1 MLDIKF
7 TSVVSFLGFIPKSI
21 ISMLWLHK
29 LLLAMVTVPLKWL
42 LKVNSIPSDLEAELG
57 IDKTRPI
64 VYLLRTRSVTDQLAL
79 KMSAEALGLP
89 KPTLNMSISDK
100 HQSSCLFLHNPRSVL
115 SRNIKVTSIQ
125 EDAVKLFSLHRENL
139 ELDIQIVPVCILWG
153 RSPNKN
159 PSGWSDVLANQM
171 SPSWLRKFFIV
182 LFLGRDNFVC
192 YSKAVS
198 SRKMIALKGTDEE
211 IAHKLIR
218 VAGTHFYRRHQTL
231 TGPNI
236 LERHQLYNSV
246 LGSKSLRKAIIEE
259 ARSKHLSHQQAKQKA
274 KKYVDEI
281 AADYRPGLIRLAEKI
296 LTKIWNKVYNGIE
309 VKHADKVRALA
320 QNGHEII
327 YVPCHRSHMDYLLL
341 TYVIYHEGLVTPHI
355 AAGINLNFR
364 PVGGLLRKAG
374 AFYLRR
380 SFAGNKLYTAVFR
393 EYLELLFNK
402 GYSVKYFPEGGRS
415 RTGRL
420 LPPKTG
426 MLAMTLQALI
436 KGINRPVSIVP
447 VYIGY
452 EHVMEVSS
460 YLKELNGT
468 GKKKESFLQI
478 FSAIK
483 KLKNYGYGFLNFG
496 EPINLSN
503 YLDGKVPNWRDEQ
516 DSHGDKK
523 PKWLTPVVNELAND
537 VMSRINHTAAV
548 SGMSICAMCLLSA
561 KKHTMVQ
568 SELEQ
573 AIDHFLELLRDAPYS
588 ELATVPKISGKKLLE
603 NTLKLKKFSVSEDSF
618 GKIITLQ
625 NTDAV
630 ALTYYRN
637 NILHLFALPGL
648 IAAIVF
654 ANKSLAKERILLL
667 VAKLYPLLKRELFI
681 YMSAEQAATYAES
694 LLSKMLEMGLLETN
708 NGQIQTPA
716 ANSEAFYSAWLLNRS
731 IQETLHRYAVVLT
744 LLSRQKQVSRTELE
758 KKSAQFAERLAA
770 LHGINSP
777 EFFDKK
783 VLATFINALKE
794 NALIEA
800 SENGQLRYSEKS
812 EALRKDVINLI
823 APEIAQRLQQ
833 I

>member
-1 MLDIKF
+1 MWYPSRDF
-7 TSVVSFLGFIPKSI
+7 ETTSKI
-21 ISMLWLHK
+21 MLWLHK
-29 LLLAMVTVPLKWL
+29 LLLAIVTVPVKWL
-42 LKVNSIPSDLEAELG
+42 VKVNSTPSDLEAELG
-57 IDKTRPI
+57 IDKSRPI

-79 KMSAEALGLP
+79 KMSTLALGLP
-89 KPTLNMSISDK
+89 KPTLNFTIDDQR
-100 HQSSCLFLHNPRSVL
+100 HSSCLFLQKPKSVL
-115 SRNIKVTSIQ
+115 NRKTKGTSIQ
-125 EDAVKLFSLHRENL
+125 EDAAKLFRLHRENPD
-139 ELDIQIVPVCILWG
+139 LDIQIVPVSILWG
-153 RSPNKN
+153 RAPNKN
-159 PSGWSDVLANQM
+159 TSGWSDVIANQV

-198 SRKMIALKGTDEE
+198 SRRMLELKGSDED

-246 LGSKSLRKAIIEE
+246 LGAKSVRKTIIEE
-259 ARSKHLSHQQAKQKA
+259 ARSKNLSHQQAKHQA

-281 AADYRPGLIRLAEKI
+281 AADYRPGLIRLAEKM
-296 LTKIWNKVYNGIE
+296 LTRIWNKIYNGIE
-309 VKHADKVRALA
+309 IRHADKVRALA
-320 QNGHEII
+320 QKGHEII

-468 GKKKESFLQI
+468 GKKKESFFQI

-496 EPINLSN
+496 EPINLTN
-503 YLDGKVPNWRDEQ
+503 YLDQQVPNWRDAQENN
-516 DSHGDKK
+516 SDKK
-523 PKWLTPVVNELAND
+523 PTWLTPVVNNLATD
-537 VMSRINHTAAV
+537 VMGRINQTAAV
-548 SGMSICAMCLLSA
+548 SGMSICAICLLSA
-561 KKHTMVQ
+561 KKHAMAQ

-573 AIDHFLELLRDAPYS
+573 AIDHFLELLTDAPYS
-588 ELATVPKISGKKLLE
+588 DLATLPKISGKKLLE
-603 NTLKLKKFSVSEDSF
+603 NTLKLNKFNVSEDSF
-618 GKIITLQ
+618 GKIISLKSQ
-625 NTDAV
+625 NAV

-648 IAAIVF
+648 IAAMVF
-654 ANKSLAKERILLL
+654 ANKSLSKQQILLL

-681 YMSAEQAATYAES
+681 YMSIEQAASYTES
-694 LLSKMLEMGLLETN
+694 LLTKMLGMGLLEIHETE
-708 NGQIQTPA
+708 IQTPA
-716 ANSEAFYSAWLLNRS
+716 ADSEEFYSAWLLSRS

-744 LLSRQKQVSRTELE
+744 LLSKQEKVSRSVLE

-783 VLATFINALKE
+783 VLATFIQALKE

-800 SENGQLRYSEKS
+800 DDDGQLRHSAHS
-812 EALRKDVINLI
+812 EALKVDVINLI

>member
-1 MLDIKF
+1 
-7 TSVVSFLGFIPKSI
+7 
-21 ISMLWLHK
+21 MLWLHR
-29 LLLAMVTVPLKWL
+29 LLLAIVTVPVKWL
-42 LKVNSIPSDLEAELG
+42 IKVNSTPSDLEVELG

-79 KMSAEALGLP
+79 KMSAVALGLP
-89 KPTLNMSISDK
+89 KPTLNVAIDD
-100 HQSSCLFLHNPRSVL
+100 QRYSSCLFLQKPKSVL
-115 SRNIKVTSIQ
+115 NRKTKGTSIQ
-125 EDAVKLFSLHRENL
+125 EDAAKLFRLHRENSD
-139 ELDIQIVPVCILWG
+139 LDIQIVPVSILWG
-153 RSPNKN
+153 RAPGKDT
-159 PSGWSDVLANQM
+159 SGWTDVIANQV

-198 SRKMIALKGTDEE
+198 SRKMLELRGSDEE

-246 LGSKSLRKAIIEE
+246 LGAKSVRKAIIGE
-259 ARSKHLSHQQAKQKA
+259 ARSKQLSHQQAKQQA
-274 KKYVDEI
+274 KKYVAEI

-296 LTKIWNKVYNGIE
+296 LTKIWNKIYNGIE
-309 VKHADKVRALA
+309 VRHADKVRALA

-341 TYVIYHEGLVTPHI
+341 TYVIYHQGLVTPHI

-364 PVGGLLRKAG
+364 PVGGILRKAG

-380 SFAGNKLYTAVFR
+380 SFAGNKLYSAVFR

-436 KGINRPVSIVP
+436 KGVNRPVSIVP

-468 GKKKESFLQI
+468 GKKKESFFQI

-496 EPINLSN
+496 EPINLTN
-503 YLDGKVPNWRDEQ
+503 YLDKQVPNWRDEQ
-516 DSHGDKK
+516 ENNGDKK
-523 PKWLTPVVNELAND
+523 PKWLTPVVNELATD
-537 VMSRINHTAAV
+537 VMGRINQTAAV
-548 SGMSICAMCLLSA
+548 SGMSICAICLLSA
-561 KKHTMVQ
+561 KKHAMAQ
-568 SELEQ
+568 PELEQ
-573 AIDHFLELLRDAPYS
+573 AIDHFLELLREAPYS
-588 ELATVPKISGKKLLE
+588 QLATLPKITGKKLLE
-603 NTLKLKKFSVSEDSF
+603 NTLKLNKFNVSEDSF
-618 GKIITLQ
+618 GKIISLKGQ
-625 NTDAV
+625 NAV

-654 ANKSLAKERILLL
+654 ANKSLSKPQILML
-667 VAKLYPLLKRELFI
+667 VAKLYPLLKRELFM
-681 YMSAEQAATYAES
+681 YMSTEQAASYTDS
-694 LLSKMLEMGLLETN
+694 LLTKMLEMGLLETN
-708 NGQIQTPA
+708 GSDIQIPA
-716 ANSEAFYSAWLLNRS
+716 ADSEEFYSAWLLSRS

-744 LLSRQKQVSRTELE
+744 LLSKQERVSRSVLE

-783 VLATFINALKE
+783 VLSTFIQALKE

-800 SENGQLRYSEKS
+800 DDDGQLCHSELS
-812 EALRKDVINLI
+812 EALKTQVINLI

>member
-1 MLDIKF
+1 
-7 TSVVSFLGFIPKSI
+7 
-21 ISMLWLHK
+21 MLWLRE
-29 LLLAMVTVPLKWL
+29 LLLAIVTVPVKWL
-42 LKVNSIPSDLEAELG
+42 VKVNSIPSDLEAELG

-64 VYLLRTRSVTDQLAL
+64 VYLLRTRSITDQLAL
-79 KMSAEALGLP
+79 KMSAVALGLP
-89 KPTLNMSISDK
+89 KPTLNMTIGDQR
-100 HQSSCLFLHNPRSVL
+100 HSSCLFLQKPRSVL
-115 SRNIKVTSIQ
+115 NRKTRGTSIQ
-125 EDAVKLFSLHRENL
+125 EDAAKLFSLHRKNP
-139 ELDIQIVPVCILWG
+139 ELDIQIVPVSILWG
-153 RSPNKN
+153 RAPDKN
-159 PSGWSDVLANQM
+159 TSGWTDVIANQV

-198 SRKMIALKGTDEE
+198 SRKMIELKGSDEE

-246 LGSKSLRKAIIEE
+246 LGAKSVRKAIVGE
-259 ARSKHLSHQQAKQKA
+259 ARSKQLSHQQAKQKA

-296 LTKIWNKVYNGIE
+296 LTKIWNKIYNGIE
-309 VKHADKVRALA
+309 VRHADKVRALA

-460 YLKELNGT
+460 YMKELNGT
-468 GKKKESFLQI
+468 GKKKESFFQI

-496 EPINLSN
+496 EPINLTN
-503 YLDGKVPNWRDEQ
+503 FLDQQVPDWREEQ
-516 DSHGDKK
+516 DNNSDKK
-523 PKWLTPVVNELAND
+523 PKWLTPVVNNLATD
-537 VMSRINHTAAV
+537 IMSRINQTAAV
-548 SGMSICAMCLLSA
+548 SGMAICSICLLSA
-561 KKHTMVQ
+561 KKHAMAQ
-568 SELEQ
+568 PELEQ
-573 AIDHFLELLRDAPYS
+573 AIDHFLELLSDAPYS
-588 ELATVPKISGKKLLE
+588 ELATLPKISGKKLLE
-603 NTLKLKKFSVSEDSF
+603 NTLKLNKFKVSEDSF
-618 GKIITLQ
+618 GKIISLKNQ
-625 NTDAV
+625 NAV

-654 ANKSLAKERILLL
+654 AHKNLEKNQILLM

-681 YMSAEQAATYAES
+681 YMSAEQAAAYTES
-694 LLSKMLEMGLLETN
+694 LLGKMLEMGLLETN
-708 NGQIQTPA
+708 NAKIQPPS
-716 ANSEAFYSAWLLNRS
+716 ANNPAFYSAWLLNRS

-744 LLSRQKQVSRTELE
+744 LLSRQEQVSRSELE

-777 EFFDKK
+777 EFFDKN

-800 SENGQLRYSEKS
+800 DDNGQLHHTEQSVLLKM
-812 EALRKDVINLI
+812 DVINLI
-823 APEIAQRLQQ
+823 EPEIAQRLQQ

>member
-1 MLDIKF
+1 MLRR
-7 TSVVSFLGFIPKSI
+7 FLLVKVNIFMVWLDNILRAI
-21 ISMLWLHK
+21 I
-29 LLLAMVTVPLKWL
+29 TVPVKWL
-42 LKVNSIPSDLEAELG
+42 VKANSIPVDLESELG
-57 IDKTRPI
+57 IDKSKNI
-64 VYLLRTRSVTDQLAL
+64 IYLLRTHSVTDLLAL
-79 KMSAEALGLP
+79 KMSTDALGLP
-89 KPTLNMSISDK
+89 KPTGKISLDGQD
-100 HQSSCLFLHNPRSVL
+100 HRRCLFLQEPRSVL
-115 SRNIKVTSIQ
+115 KKS
-125 EDAVKLFSLHRENL
+125 VKSTHIADDISSLFKLHHHNP
-139 ELDIQIVPVCILWG
+139 ELDIQIIPVSIFWG
-153 RSPNKN
+153 RAPGKKS
-159 PSGWSDVLANQM
+159 SSWSDLIANQV

-198 SRKMIALKGTDEE
+198 SKTMANLKGNEE
-211 IAHKLIR
+211 ELAHKFIR
-218 VAGTHFYRRHQTL
+218 LAGTHFHRRQQSI
-231 TGPNI
+231 TGPT
-236 LERHQLYNSV
+236 LLDRQELRNSL
-246 LGSKSLRKAIIEE
+246 LGAKSVRRAIVDE
-259 ARSKHLSHQQAKQKA
+259 ARTKKITHQQARQQAQK
-274 KKYVDEI
+274 YINEI
-281 AADYRPGLIRLAEKI
+281 AADYREGLIRLAERI
-296 LTKIWNKVYNGIE
+296 LGKVWNKIYNGIE

-341 TYVIYHEGLVTPHI
+341 TYVIYHQGLVTPHI

-364 PVGGLLRKAG
+364 PVGGILRKAG
-374 AFYLRR
+374 AFFLRR

-426 MLAMTLQALI
+426 MLAMTLQALA
-436 KGINRPVSIVP
+436 KGVNRPVSIVP

-468 GKKKESFLQI
+468 GKKKESFFQI

-496 EPINLSN
+496 EPINLTN
-503 YLDGKVPNWRDEQ
+503 YLDQQAPDWRKEQ
-516 DSHGDKK
+516 ETNGDKK

-537 VMSRINHTAAV
+537 VMGRINQAAAV
-548 SGMSICAMCLLSA
+548 SGMSICAICLLSA
-561 KKHTMVQ
+561 KKHAMAQ

-573 AIDHFLELLRDAPYS
+573 AIDHFNELLSDAPYS
-588 ELATVPKISGKKLLE
+588 DLATLPKISGKKLLE
-603 NTLKLKKFSVSEDSF
+603 NTLKLKKFEVSEDSF
-618 GKIITLQ
+618 GKIISIKSKS
-625 NTDAV
+625 AV

-648 IAAIVF
+648 ISAIVF
-654 ANKSLAKERILLL
+654 AHKRIAKEQVLQL
-667 VAKLYPLLKRELFI
+667 VEKLYPLLKRELFI
-681 YMSAEQAATYAES
+681 YMSAEQAASYSE
-694 LLSKMLEMGLLETN
+694 LLLDKMLAMGLLELN
-708 NGQIQTPA
+708 DSDIQPPA
-716 ANSEAFYSAWLLNRS
+716 ANCEEFYSAWLLNRS

-744 LLSRQKQVSRTELE
+744 LLSRQEQVSRPQLE
-758 KKSAQFAERLAA
+758 KKSALFAERLAA

-783 VLATFINALKE
+783 VLGAFINALKE
-794 NALIEA
+794 NDLIEA
-800 SENGQLRYSEKS
+800 GDDGQLRHSEQS
-812 EALRKDVINLI
+812 EALKADVINLI
-823 APEIAQRLQQ
+823 SPEIAQRLQQ

>member
-1 MLDIKF
+1 MWYPSRDF
-7 TSVVSFLGFIPKSI
+7 ETTSKI
-21 ISMLWLHK
+21 MLWLHK
-29 LLLAMVTVPLKWL
+29 LLLAIVTVPVKWL
-42 LKVNSIPSDLEAELG
+42 VKVNSTPSDLEAELG
-57 IDKTRPI
+57 IDKSRPI

-79 KMSAEALGLP
+79 KMSTLALGLP
-89 KPTLNMSISDK
+89 KPTLNFTIDDQR
-100 HQSSCLFLHNPRSVL
+100 HSSCLFLQKPKSVL
-115 SRNIKVTSIQ
+115 NRKTKGTSIQ
-125 EDAVKLFSLHRENL
+125 EDAAKLFRLHRENPD
-139 ELDIQIVPVCILWG
+139 LDIQIVPVSILWG
-153 RSPNKN
+153 RAPNKN
-159 PSGWSDVLANQM
+159 TSGWSDVIANQV

-198 SRKMIALKGTDEE
+198 SRRMLELKGSDED

-246 LGSKSLRKAIIEE
+246 LGAKSVRKTIIEE
-259 ARSKHLSHQQAKQKA
+259 ARSKNLSHQQAKHQA

-281 AADYRPGLIRLAEKI
+281 AADYRPGLIRLAEKM
-296 LTKIWNKVYNGIE
+296 LTRIWNKIYNGIE
-309 VKHADKVRALA
+309 IRHADKVRALA
-320 QNGHEII
+320 QKGHEII

-468 GKKKESFLQI
+468 GKKKESFFQI

-496 EPINLSN
+496 EPINLTN
-503 YLDGKVPNWRDEQ
+503 YLDQQVPNWRDAQENN
-516 DSHGDKK
+516 SDKK
-523 PKWLTPVVNELAND
+523 PTWLTPVVNNLATD
-537 VMSRINHTAAV
+537 VMGRINQTAAV
-548 SGMSICAMCLLSA
+548 SGMSICAICLLSA
-561 KKHTMVQ
+561 KKHAMAQ

-573 AIDHFLELLRDAPYS
+573 AIDHFLELLREAPYS
-588 ELATVPKISGKKLLE
+588 QLATLPKISGKKLLE
-603 NTLKLKKFSVSEDSF
+603 NTLKLNKFNVSEDSF
-618 GKIITLQ
+618 GKIISLKSQ
-625 NTDAV
+625 NAV

-648 IAAIVF
+648 IAAMVF
-654 ANKSLAKERILLL
+654 ANKSLSKQQILLL

-681 YMSAEQAATYAES
+681 YMSIEQAASYTES
-694 LLSKMLEMGLLETN
+694 LLTKMLGMGLLEIHETE
-708 NGQIQTPA
+708 IQTPA
-716 ANSEAFYSAWLLNRS
+716 ADSEEFYSAWLLSRS

-744 LLSRQKQVSRTELE
+744 LLSKQEKVSRSVLE

-783 VLATFINALKE
+783 VLATFIQALKE

-800 SENGQLRYSEKS
+800 DDDGQLRHSAHS
-812 EALRKDVINLI
+812 EALKVDVINLI

>member
-1 MLDIKF
+1 
-7 TSVVSFLGFIPKSI
+7 
-21 ISMLWLHK
+21 MLWLHK
-29 LLLAMVTVPLKWL
+29 LLLAMVTVPMKWL
-42 LKVNSIPSDLEAELG
+42 VKVNSIPSDLEAELG
-57 IDKTRPI
+57 IDKNRPI
-64 VYLLRTRSVTDQLAL
+64 VYLLRTRSVTDQLVL
-79 KMSAEALGLP
+79 KMSAVALGLP
-89 KPTLNMSISDK
+89 RPTLDMNITGQSY
-100 HQSSCLFLHNPRSVL
+100 SSCLFLQKPRSVL
-115 SRNIKVTSIQ
+115 NRKIKGTSIQ
-125 EDAVKLFSLHRENL
+125 EDAAKLFSMHRENS
-139 ELDIQIVPVCILWG
+139 ELDIQIVPVSILWG
-153 RSPNKN
+153 RAPNKN
-159 PSGWSDVLANQM
+159 TSGWSDVIANQM

-198 SRKMIALKGTDEE
+198 SRKMVELKGSDED

-236 LERHQLYNSV
+236 LERHQLHNSV
-246 LGSKSLRKAIIEE
+246 LGAKSIRKAIVEE
-259 ARSKHLSHQQAKQKA
+259 ARSKKLSHQQAKQQA
-274 KKYVDEI
+274 KKYINEI
-281 AADYRPGLIRLAEKI
+281 AADYRPGLIRLAEKL
-296 LTKIWNKVYNGIE
+296 LTKIWNKIYNGIE
-309 VKHADKVRALA
+309 VRHADKVRALA

-355 AAGINLNFR
+355 AAGINLNFP
-364 PVGGLLRKAG
+364 PVGGILRKAG

-426 MLAMTLQALI
+426 MLAMTLHALI

-468 GKKKESFLQI
+468 GKKKESFFQI

-496 EPINLSN
+496 EPINLTN
-503 YLDGKVPNWRDEQ
+503 YLDQQIPNWRDEQ
-516 DSHGDKK
+516 EKSGDKK
-523 PKWLTPVVNELAND
+523 PTWLTPVVNLLATD
-537 VMSRINHTAAV
+537 VMSRINQTAAV

-561 KKHTMVQ
+561 KKHAMAQ
-568 SELEQ
+568 SELIQ

-588 ELATVPKISGKKLLE
+588 ELATLPKISGEKLLE
-603 NTLKLKKFSVSEDSF
+603 NTIKLNKFDVSEDSF
-618 GKIITLQ
+618 GKIISLKNQ
-625 NTDAV
+625 NAV

-637 NILHLFALPGL
+637 NISHLFALPGL

-654 ANKSLAKERILLL
+654 AHKGLAKKQILLM

-681 YMSAEQAATYAES
+681 YMNEDQAAEYTES
-694 LLSKMLEMGLLETN
+694 LLSKMLEMGLFETN
-708 NGQIQTPA
+708 KTEIQPPP
-716 ANSEAFYSAWLLNRS
+716 ANSKAFYSSWLLNRS

-744 LLSRQKQVSRTELE
+744 LLSRQEQVSRAELE
-758 KKSAQFAERLAA
+758 RKSAQFAERLSA

-783 VLATFINALKE
+783 VLSTFINALKE

-800 SENGQLRYSEKS
+800 GVDGKLRHSEQS
-812 EALRKDVINLI
+812 EALRTDVINLI

>member
-1 MLDIKF
+1 
-7 TSVVSFLGFIPKSI
+7 
-21 ISMLWLHK
+21 MLWLHK
-29 LLLAMVTVPLKWL
+29 LLLAMVTVPMKWL
-42 LKVNSIPSDLEAELG
+42 VKVNSIPSDLETELG
-57 IDKTRPI
+57 IDKNRPI

-79 KMSAEALGLP
+79 KMSAAALGLP
-89 KPTLNMSISDK
+89 RPTLDMNITGQSY
-100 HQSSCLFLHNPRSVL
+100 SSCLFLQKPRSVL
-115 SRNIKVTSIQ
+115 NRKLKGTSIQ
-125 EDAVKLFSLHRENL
+125 EDAAKLFSMHRENS
-139 ELDIQIVPVCILWG
+139 ELDIQIVPVSILWG
-153 RSPNKN
+153 RAPNKN
-159 PSGWSDVLANQM
+159 TSGWSDVIANQM

-198 SRKMIALKGTDEE
+198 SRKMVELKGSDED

-236 LERHQLYNSV
+236 LERHQLHNSV
-246 LGSKSLRKAIIEE
+246 LGAKSIRKAIVEE
-259 ARSKHLSHQQAKQKA
+259 ARSKKLSHQQAKQQA
-274 KKYVDEI
+274 KKYINEI
-281 AADYRPGLIRLAEKI
+281 AADYRPGLIRLAEKL
-296 LTKIWNKVYNGIE
+296 LTKIWNKIYNGIE
-309 VKHADKVRALA
+309 VRHADKVRALA

-355 AAGINLNFR
+355 AAGINLNF
-364 PVGGLLRKAG
+364 PPIGGILRKAG

-426 MLAMTLQALI
+426 MLAMTLHALI

-468 GKKKESFLQI
+468 GKKKESFFQI

-496 EPINLSN
+496 EPINLTN
-503 YLDGKVPNWRDEQ
+503 YLDQQVPNWRDEQ
-516 DSHGDKK
+516 EKSGDKK
-523 PKWLTPVVNELAND
+523 PKWLTPVVNVLATD
-537 VMSRINHTAAV
+537 VMSRINQTAAV
-548 SGMSICAMCLLSA
+548 SGMSICAICLLSA
-561 KKHTMVQ
+561 KKHAMAQ
-568 SELEQ
+568 SELIQ

-588 ELATVPKISGKKLLE
+588 ELATLPKISGEKLLE
-603 NTLKLKKFSVSEDSF
+603 NTIKLNKFDVSEDSF
-618 GKIITLQ
+618 GKIISLKNQ
-625 NTDAV
+625 NAV

-637 NILHLFALPGL
+637 NISHLFALPGL

-654 ANKSLAKERILLL
+654 AHKGLAKKQILLM

-681 YMSAEQAATYAES
+681 YMNEDQAAEYTES
-694 LLSKMLEMGLLETN
+694 LLSKMLEMGLFETN
-708 NGQIQTPA
+708 KTEIQPPP
-716 ANSEAFYSAWLLNRS
+716 ANSKAFYSSWLLNRS

-744 LLSRQKQVSRTELE
+744 LLSRQEQVSRAELE
-758 KKSAQFAERLAA
+758 RKSAQFAERLSA

-783 VLATFINALKE
+783 VLSTFINALKE

-800 SENGQLRYSEKS
+800 GIDGKLRHSEQS
-812 EALRKDVINLI
+812 EALRTDVINLI

>member
-1 MLDIKF
+1 
-7 TSVVSFLGFIPKSI
+7 
-21 ISMLWLHK
+21 MLWLHK
-29 LLLAMVTVPLKWL
+29 LLLAMVTVPVKWL
-42 LKVNSIPSDLEAELG
+42 VKVNSIPSDLEAELG

-79 KMSAEALGLP
+79 KMSALTLGLP
-89 KPTLNMSISDK
+89 KPTLNMTIND
-100 HQSSCLFLHNPRSVL
+100 QRYSSCLFLQKPRSVL
-115 SRNIKVTSIQ
+115 NRKTKGTSIQ
-125 EDAVKLFSLHRENL
+125 EDAAQLFSLHRENL
-139 ELDIQIVPVCILWG
+139 DLDIQIVPVSILWG
-153 RSPNKN
+153 RAPDKN
-159 PSGWSDVLANQM
+159 TSGWSDVIANQM

-198 SRKMIALKGTDEE
+198 SRKMMGLKGSDED

-236 LERHQLYNSV
+236 LGRHQLYNSV
-246 LGSKSLRKAIIEE
+246 LGAKSVRKAIVEE
-259 ARSKHLSHQQAKQKA
+259 ARSKQLSHQQAKQQA
-274 KKYVDEI
+274 KKYVNEI
-281 AADYRPGLIRLAEKI
+281 AADYRPGLIRLGEKI
-296 LTKIWNKVYNGIE
+296 LTKIWNKIYNGIE
-309 VKHADKVRALA
+309 VRHADKVRALA

-327 YVPCHRSHMDYLLL
+327 YIPCHRSHMDYLLL

-364 PVGGLLRKAG
+364 PVGGILRKAG

-380 SFAGNKLYTAVFR
+380 SFAGNKLYTSVFR

-468 GKKKESFLQI
+468 GKKKESFFQI

-496 EPINLSN
+496 EPINLTN
-503 YLDGKVPNWRDEQ
+503 YLDQQVPNWRDEQ
-516 DSHGDKK
+516 ENNGDKK
-523 PKWLTPVVNELAND
+523 PKWLTPVVNDLATD
-537 VMSRINHTAAV
+537 VMGRINQTAAV
-548 SGMSICAMCLLSA
+548 SGMSICAICLLSA
-561 KKHTMVQ
+561 KKHAMAQ

-588 ELATVPKISGKKLLE
+588 ELATLPKISGKKLLE
-603 NTLKLKKFSVSEDSF
+603 NTLKLNKFTVSEDNF
-618 GKIITLQ
+618 GKIISLKSQ
-625 NTDAV
+625 NAMI
-630 ALTYYRN
+630 LTYYRN

-654 ANKSLAKERILLL
+654 ANKSLAKEQILLL
-667 VAKLYPLLKRELFI
+667 VAKLYPLLKRELFM
-681 YMSAEQAATYAES
+681 YMSTEQAASYTES
-694 LLSKMLEMGLLETN
+694 LLTKMLAMGLLETN
-708 NGQIQTPA
+708 KTEIQTPA
-716 ANSEAFYSAWLLNRS
+716 ADSEKLYSAWLLNRS

-744 LLSRQKQVSRTELE
+744 LLSQQEKVSRSVLE

-783 VLATFINALKE
+783 VLATFIQALKE

-800 SENGQLRYSEKS
+800 DDDGQLRHSELSEK
-812 EALRKDVINLI
+812 
-823 APEIAQRLQQ
+823 
-833 I
+833 

>member
-1 MLDIKF
+1 
-7 TSVVSFLGFIPKSI
+7 
-21 ISMLWLHK
+21 MLWLHK
-29 LLLAMVTVPLKWL
+29 LLLAIVTVPVKWL
-42 LKVNSIPSDLEAELG
+42 VKVNSTPSDLEAELG
-57 IDKTRPI
+57 IDKSRPI

-79 KMSAEALGLP
+79 KMSTLALGLP
-89 KPTLNMSISDK
+89 KPTLNFTIDDQR
-100 HQSSCLFLHNPRSVL
+100 HSSCLFLQKPKSVL
-115 SRNIKVTSIQ
+115 NRKTKGTSIQ
-125 EDAVKLFSLHRENL
+125 EDAAKLFRLHRENPD
-139 ELDIQIVPVCILWG
+139 LDIQIVPVSILWG
-153 RSPNKN
+153 RAPNKN
-159 PSGWSDVLANQM
+159 TSGWSDVIANQV

-198 SRKMIALKGTDEE
+198 SRRMLELKGSDED

-246 LGSKSLRKAIIEE
+246 LGAKSVRKTIIEE
-259 ARSKHLSHQQAKQKA
+259 ARSKNLSHQQAKHQA

-281 AADYRPGLIRLAEKI
+281 AADYRPGLIRLAEKM
-296 LTKIWNKVYNGIE
+296 LTRIWNKIYNGIE
-309 VKHADKVRALA
+309 IRHADKVRALA
-320 QNGHEII
+320 QKGHEII

-468 GKKKESFLQI
+468 GKKKESFFQI

-496 EPINLSN
+496 EPINLTN
-503 YLDGKVPNWRDEQ
+503 YLDQQVPNWRDAQENN
-516 DSHGDKK
+516 SDKK
-523 PKWLTPVVNELAND
+523 PTWLTPVVNNLATD
-537 VMSRINHTAAV
+537 VMGRINQTAAV
-548 SGMSICAMCLLSA
+548 SGMSICAICLLSA
-561 KKHTMVQ
+561 KKHAMAQ

-573 AIDHFLELLRDAPYS
+573 AIDHFLELLREAPYS
-588 ELATVPKISGKKLLE
+588 QLATLPKISGKKLLE
-603 NTLKLKKFSVSEDSF
+603 NTLKLNKFNVSEDSF
-618 GKIITLQ
+618 GKIISLKSQ
-625 NTDAV
+625 NAV

-648 IAAIVF
+648 IAAMVF
-654 ANKSLAKERILLL
+654 ANKSLSKQQILLL

-681 YMSAEQAATYAES
+681 YMSIEQAASYTES
-694 LLSKMLEMGLLETN
+694 LLTKMLGMGLLEIHETE
-708 NGQIQTPA
+708 IQTPA
-716 ANSEAFYSAWLLNRS
+716 ADSEEFYSTWLLSRS

-744 LLSRQKQVSRTELE
+744 LLSKQEKVSRSVLE

-783 VLATFINALKE
+783 VLATFIQALKE

-800 SENGQLRYSEKS
+800 DDDGQLRHSAHS
-812 EALRKDVINLI
+812 EALKVDVINLI